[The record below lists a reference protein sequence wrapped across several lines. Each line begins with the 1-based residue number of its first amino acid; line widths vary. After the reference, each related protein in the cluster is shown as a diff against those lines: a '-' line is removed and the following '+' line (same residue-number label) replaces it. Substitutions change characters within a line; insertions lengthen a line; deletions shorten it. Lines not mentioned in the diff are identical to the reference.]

1 MCGKLHFFL
10 IFGTVQIVISW
21 FVSPALSGV
30 VAIVI
35 YTLIKFL
42 ILRARNPFK
51 AGLISLPI
59 IYGLSFFV
67 NFLAITFGGSK
78 CKFQFCITHDATQQP
93 LSRRY
98 FFIEQCLVW
107 PT

>member
-1 MCGKLHFFL
+1 MGNYIL

-59 IYGLSFFV
+59 IYGLQFFV
-67 NFLAITFGGSK
+67 NFLAITFGGSQ
-78 CKFQFCITHDATQQP
+78 CKGSILINNAHV
-93 LSRRY
+93 RNNN
-98 FFIEQCLVW
+98 
-107 PT
+107 